1 MRSRLRPARR
11 RPVPV
16 KHRCRVAGLRS
27 CRWGDDLQGRL
38 AAAIPLAF
46 FVLLFRSKCELFL
59 IGGFRPLGRV
69 HFLCSAKENE
79 PKERR
84 TRRLAPPHTDGV
96 QRGSLR
102 SSEKPARAQLADLA
116 DARFGLEQGARLPR
130 FFLRCSA
137 APTGLKTTHPNSVGK
152 SSDGCLFGHFL
163 LAAQEKVPRP
173 KGAKQNQLINRTGEW
188 RYTGFSYG
196 ARLHRRG

>member
-1 MRSRLRPARR
+1 MKLPVRSRLRPARR

-59 IGGFRPLGRV
+59 IGGFRPIGRV

-137 APTGLKTTHPNSVGK
+137 APTGPETTCLISREAQGTRVSGQAVGRL
-152 SSDGCLFGHFL
+152 SLWVLSLGR
-163 LAAQEKVPRP
+163 ARESTSPEW
-173 KGAKQNQLINRTGEW
+173 AKPTN
-188 RYTGFSYG
+188 
-196 ARLHRRG
+196 